1 MVLKTEQGGG
11 TSWWNSYHK
20 QLHHTS
26 DSGAV
31 SSNQKK
37 KKGKKIRN
45 SRSGQFEKKNC
56 IRKKKLAKKSENVMK
71 CLWTEKSQAL
81 P

>member
-37 KKGKKIRN
+37 KKVRKFAIAGQGNLRGKIVLGKKTSI
-45 SRSGQFEKKNC
+45 KKV
-56 IRKKKLAKKSENVMK
+56 KM
-71 CLWTEKSQAL
+71 
-81 P
+81 